1 MKAVVASSV
10 VALALAV
17 SANAAKAADYET
29 DRAIQDLV
37 VSGVV
42 ESWTGVTFISNPEG
56 NVEPDQD
63 EFLASGLSGRLS
75 LPLGENLSIQSDVD
89 FEYGST
95 AFSGEFSSDTFEYAL
110 QFGAHLSWRDPSR
123 GLFGAFGGFGA
134 GRGDDNTDGGQE
146 DPNTQN
152 TQFWFVGGEGQ
163 YYTED
168 LTFYLQAGFMDSED
182 DEFPG
187 DGNDAFR
194 DAAFVRGVGRWFIS
208 PNTRLQLEA
217 AFADGKTDNENS
229 NDAQIIEWGVRF
241 DTVLEGLP
249 VIGDTAVFVGYRGN
263 HYRRD
268 LQADDDEEEDTKY
281 TDHTIMVGT
290 SYHFGGTTRK
300 EFERTGA
307 GLDLPNFGRWSAAG
321 ENID

>member
-1 MKAVVASSV
+1 MKKLAATS
-10 VALALAV
+10 ALAIALAI
-17 SANAAKAADYET
+17 SANSVTAADYEAQVQ
-29 DRAIQDLV
+29 RLV
-37 VSGVV
+37 VSGIV
-42 ESWTGVTFISNPEG
+42 ESWAGVTIVTNTGG

-63 EFLASGLSGRLS
+63 SFLASGQSGRLS
-75 LPLGENLSIQSDVD
+75 LPLGDNLSIQSDVD

-95 AFSGEFSSDTFEYAL
+95 ALSGENSNDNFEYAM

-123 GLFGAFGGFGA
+123 GLFGAFGGFGGARADA
-134 GRGDDNTDGGQE
+134 GDGDGSSE
-146 DPNTQN
+146 N

-168 LTFYLQAGFMDSED
+168 MTFYLQAGYMDSED
-182 DEFPG
+182 DPFPG

-194 DAAFVRGVGRWFIS
+194 DAAFVRGVARWFVD
-208 PNTRLQLEA
+208 PDTRVQVEA
-217 AFADGKTDNENS
+217 AYADGKTDNTNPS
-229 NDAQIIEWGVRF
+229 DAQIIEWGARF
-241 DTVLEGLP
+241 DTVLQGLP

-263 HYRRD
+263 HYERERAGGD
-268 LQADDDEEEDTKY
+268 NRY
-281 TDHTIMVGT
+281 NDHTFMVGS
-290 SYHFGGTTRK
+290 SYHFGGATRK